1 MMDICLR
8 INKREGFDM
17 KYLKYIVTII
27 AILVCIIIFGLNII
41 YMSDVCDSW
50 QEIVSISYFGIGNLL
65 ITILIATGLIK
76 IINWIEQKREK
87 NEKKIS
93 SKKKYIIIGLA
104 LLVYI
109 IIGIIWVV
117 LRDSTPIADS
127 MRVYEAATDIFKGR
141 NLTNVRY
148 FELNPQN
155 LSISFFFS
163 LLFTVF
169 HSNSLWIIKI
179 ANIIANC
186 FTIIGLF
193 LITKLLKKDYDINET
208 KSLVLSLT
216 YIPII
221 LLVNFIYGDIISL
234 PFSVFSIYFTM
245 KYGKENKVYHLL
257 ISAFLMMIAVI
268 LRMNNLILVIAS
280 ILYLILN
287 LQIKDKSLDKKEKAK
302 KIGIKLTLMIV
313 FIIISLV
320 PSKIAT
326 ATLQNQYDLDKK
338 REIPATRYIAMGM
351 QEGTRANGWYNSETG
366 DIAHTEKKINHE
378 QYSDMIKERLTYFS
392 NHILY
397 TIKFY
402 VKKVASMWT
411 EPLQESIWQ
420 NLSFNFESLKKNKK
434 FSKAEIAS
442 LEKMDAKIL
451 NNEKIM
457 QLYLKAIIFIIF
469 GTVILFIIQNRKQI
483 SNEAILLLLVFLGGF
498 FFHILWEGK
507 SRYIIPYLIILIP
520 LASIKIKEVK
530 IKKILAK

>member
-1 MMDICLR
+1 
-8 INKREGFDM
+8 M
-17 KYLKYIVTII
+17 KYLKSIVVII
-27 AILVCIIIFGLNII
+27 AILVCIMIFGLNVI

-65 ITILIATGLIK
+65 ITVLIAVGIIN
-76 IINWIEQKREK
+76 IINWIENKREK
-87 NEKKIS
+87 NIKKIS
-93 SKKKYIIIGLA
+93 SKKKYIIIGI
-104 LLVYI
+104 LLLIYI

-117 LRDSTPIADS
+117 LRDATPIADS

-141 NLTNVRY
+141 DLTSVRY

-163 LLFTVF
+163 LLFMIF
-169 HSNSLWIIKI
+169 HSNNLWIIKI
-179 ANIIANC
+179 ANILANC
-186 FTIIGLF
+186 FTVFGLYF
-193 LITKLLKKDYDINET
+193 ITKLLKKDYDINET

-234 PFSVFSIYFTM
+234 PFSIFSIYFTM
-245 KYGKENKVYHLL
+245 KYGKENKIHYLL

-280 ILYLILN
+280 ILYLILD
-287 LQIKDKSLDKKEKAK
+287 LQLKEKKIDKKEKIK
-302 KIGIKLTLMIV
+302 KIGIKLTLMLV
-313 FIIISLV
+313 FIVISLV
-320 PSKIAT
+320 PSKILT
-326 ATLQNQYDLDKK
+326 ATLQDQYNLDKK

-366 DIAHTEKKINHE
+366 DIAHTEKKINHK
-378 QYSDMIKERLTYFS
+378 QYNDMIKERITYFT
-392 NHILY
+392 NHIPY
-397 TIKFY
+397 AIKFY
-402 VKKVASMWT
+402 VKKIASMWT

-420 NLSFNFESLKKNKK
+420 NLSFNFESLNKNKT
-434 FSKAEIAS
+434 FSKDKIAA
-442 LEKMDAKIL
+442 LEKTDAKIL
-451 NNEKIM
+451 NNEKIT

-469 GTVILFIIQNRKQI
+469 GTVILFIIQNRKKI

-520 LASIKIKEVK
+520 LASIKVKKIK
-530 IKKILAK
+530 IKKKILTNK

>member
-1 MMDICLR
+1 
-8 INKREGFDM
+8 M
-17 KYLKYIVTII
+17 KYLKSIVVII
-27 AILVCIIIFGLNII
+27 AILVCIMIFGLNVI

-65 ITILIATGLIK
+65 ITVLIAVGIIN
-76 IINWIEQKREK
+76 IINWIENKREK
-87 NEKKIS
+87 NIKKIS
-93 SKKKYIIIGLA
+93 SKKKYIIIGI
-104 LLVYI
+104 LLLIYI

-117 LRDSTPIADS
+117 LRDATPIADS

-141 NLTNVRY
+141 DLTSVRY

-163 LLFTVF
+163 LLFMIF
-169 HSNSLWIIKI
+169 HSNNLWIIKI
-179 ANIIANC
+179 ANILANC
-186 FTIIGLF
+186 FTVIGLYF
-193 LITKLLKKDYDINET
+193 ITKLLKKDYDINET

-234 PFSVFSIYFTM
+234 PFSIFSIYFTM
-245 KYGKENKVYHLL
+245 KYGKENKSHYLL

-287 LQIKDKSLDKKEKAK
+287 LQLKEKKIDKKEKIK
-302 KIGIKLTLMIV
+302 KIGIKLTLMLV
-313 FIIISLV
+313 FIVISLV
-320 PSKIAT
+320 PSKILT
-326 ATLQNQYDLDKK
+326 ATLQAQYNLDKK

-366 DIAHTEKKINHE
+366 DIAHTEKKINHK
-378 QYSDMIKERLTYFS
+378 QYNDMIKERITYFT
-392 NHILY
+392 NHIPY
-397 TIKFY
+397 AIKFY
-402 VKKVASMWT
+402 VKKIASMWT

-420 NLSFNFESLKKNKK
+420 NLSFNFESLNKNKT
-434 FSKAEIAS
+434 FSKDKIAA
-442 LEKMDAKIL
+442 LEKTDAKIL
-451 NNEKIM
+451 NNEKIT

-469 GTVILFIIQNRKQI
+469 GTVILFIIQNRKKI

-520 LASIKIKEVK
+520 LASIKVKKIK
-530 IKKILAK
+530 IKKKILTNK

>member
-1 MMDICLR
+1 
-8 INKREGFDM
+8 M
-17 KYLKYIVTII
+17 KYLKSIVVII
-27 AILVCIIIFGLNII
+27 AILVCIMIFGLNVI

-50 QEIVSISYFGIGNLL
+50 QEIVSISYFGVGNLL
-65 ITILIATGLIK
+65 ITILIVIGIIN
-76 IINWIEQKREK
+76 IINWIENKREK
-87 NEKKIS
+87 SIKKFS
-93 SKKKYIIIGLA
+93 PKKKCIIIGT
-104 LLVYI
+104 LLLIYI
-109 IIGIIWVV
+109 IIGIIWVA
-117 LRDSTPIADS
+117 LRDATPIADS

-141 NLTNVRY
+141 DLTSVRY

-163 LLFTVF
+163 LLFKIF
-169 HSNSLWIIKI
+169 QSNNLWIIKI

-186 FTIIGLF
+186 FTVIGLY
-193 LITKLLKKDYDINET
+193 LITKILKKDYDINET

-234 PFSVFSIYFTM
+234 PFSIFSIYFTI
-245 KYGKENKVYHLL
+245 KYGKENKIHYLL

-287 LQIKDKSLDKKEKAK
+287 LQLKEKDIDTKEKLK
-302 KIGIKLTLMIV
+302 KTAIKLALMFV
-313 FIIISLV
+313 FIIISLI
-320 PSKIAT
+320 PSKIIT
-326 ATLQNQYDLDKK
+326 SSLQNQYHLDKE

-366 DIAHTEKKINHE
+366 DIAHTEKKINHK
-378 QYSDMIKERLTYFS
+378 QYNDMINERITYFT
-392 NHILY
+392 NHISY
-397 TIKFY
+397 AIKFY
-402 VKKVASMWT
+402 VKKIASMWT

-420 NLSFNFESLKKNKK
+420 NLSFNFESLNKNKT
-434 FSKAEIAS
+434 FSKDKMAA
-442 LEKMDAKIL
+442 LEKTDTKIL
-451 NNEKIM
+451 NNEKIT

-469 GTVILFIIQNRKQI
+469 GTVILFIIQNRKKI

-520 LASIKIKEVK
+520 LASIKVKKIK
-530 IKKILAK
+530 IKKKILTNK